1 MKAIVFDLDG
11 TLIDSAP
18 DIHAAVNRM
27 LDDEGLEALSL
38 AKVTS
43 FIGNGLPH
51 LVKLSMDARGMEA
64 SRHAEVTASVLSY
77 YNAAST
83 ELTQLYPGVKAA
95 LEAFRAEGFKLGVCT
110 NKPKAPT
117 LDILAAY
124 GVDHMFGA
132 VLGGDSL
139 PVRKPDPAPLIQTF
153 ADLDATRMLYVGD
166 SEIDAQT
173 AQSASVPFALFTQG
187 YRKAAV
193 DELTHMARF
202 DDFAELADIVAAHFA
217 RAA

>member
-18 DIHAAVNRM
+18 DLHAAVNRM
-27 LDDEGLEALSL
+27 LIDEGAEPLSL

-43 FIGNGLPH
+43 FIGNGLPR
-51 LVKLSMDARGMEA
+51 LVELSMAARGLDA
-64 SRHAEVTASVLSY
+64 TRHGELYKTVAGHY
-77 YNAAST
+77 DAASAV
-83 ELTQLYPGVKAA
+83 LTQLYPGVKAA
-95 LEAFRAEGFKLGVCT
+95 LTAFRAEGFKLGVCT

-117 LDILAAY
+117 LDILASFDIA
-124 GVDHMFGA
+124 DMFDA

-153 ADLDATRMLYVGD
+153 TDLDATRMLYVGD
-166 SEIDAQT
+166 SEVDAET
-173 AQSASVPFALFTQG
+173 AERAAVPFALFTQG
-187 YRKAAV
+187 YRKAPV
-193 DELTHMARF
+193 QDLTHMARF
-202 DDFAELADIVAAHFA
+202 DAFADLPDIVASHFP